1 MNSIEKHI
9 DEIRNDF
16 PILSLKDFAYLDNA
30 ATSQKPIQVIEK
42 INLIYKTL
50 NANVHRGIY
59 KIAEN
64 ITEEYEQSRK
74 EISSFIN
81 ASENEIIFTKNTT
94 DSINLVAYSLLQK
107 LKKGDKV
114 VTTFLEHHS
123 NLLPWR
129 KISEI
134 AGLKLELVK
143 VTPEGLI
150 DEEDYEKKVQ
160 DAKVVA
166 FTHVSNV
173 AGTIV
178 EAKQLVKKAKESGAL
193 VLIDGAQAA
202 PHLKVDVRELGTD
215 FYAFSGHKMLGPTGI
230 GILYGRKELLE
241 DLEPPFT
248 GGEMVKEVHKEGQ
261 SWNDIPWKFEPG
273 TPNYVGAIGLAEAVK
288 YIKKIGIDE
297 IAHYEKKLAEYL
309 LEAVEKIKGLRYVG
323 PQKNR
328 AALVAFE
335 TKGIHPHDVA
345 AFLDMKGIAVR
356 SGWHC
361 AQPLQE
367 ELGFLNGT
375 TRASLYFYN
384 TFSEID
390 KLKVALEELVKM
402 V

>member
-16 PILSLKDFAYLDNA
+16 PILSLKDFVYLDNA

>member
-1 MNSIEKHI
+1 MNSLEKRV
-9 DEIRNDF
+9 DELRKDF
-16 PILSLKDFAYLDNA
+16 PILSLKDFVYLDNA
-30 ATSQKPIQVIEK
+30 ATSQKPVQVIEK
-42 INLIYKTL
+42 MDLIYKML

-59 KIAEN
+59 KIAED

-81 ASENEIIFTKNTT
+81 ASENEIIFTRNTT

-129 KISEI
+129 KISKI

-143 VTPEGLI
+143 VTPDGLI

-178 EAKQLVKKAKESGAL
+178 EAKRLVKKAKESGAL
-193 VLIDGAQAA
+193 VLVDGAQAA
-202 PHLKVDVRELGTD
+202 PHIKVDVRELGTD

-230 GILYGRKELLE
+230 GILYGRKDLLE

-273 TPNYVGAIGLAEAVK
+273 TPNYVGSIGLAEAIK

-297 IAHYEKKLAEYL
+297 IDHYEKKLAAYL
-309 LEAVEKIKGLRYVG
+309 LEAVENIKGLRYVG
-323 PQKNR
+323 PKKDR

-335 TKGIHPHDVA
+335 TKGIHPHDAA
-345 AFLDMKGIAVR
+345 AFLDMKGVAVR

-390 KLKVALEELVKM
+390 KLKAALEELVTM
-402 V
+402 A

>member
-1 MNSIEKHI
+1 MNSIEKHV
-9 DEIRNDF
+9 DEIRKDF
-16 PILSLKDFAYLDNA
+16 PILSLKDFVYLDNA
-30 ATSQKPIQVIEK
+30 ATSQKPVQVIEK
-42 INLIYKTL
+42 MNLIYKTL

-59 KIAEN
+59 KIAED

-81 ASENEIIFTKNTT
+81 ASENEIVFTRNTT

-230 GILYGRKELLE
+230 GILYGRKDLLE

-273 TPNYVGAIGLAEAVK
+273 TPNYVGSIGLAEAIK

-297 IAHYEKKLAEYL
+297 IDHYEKKLAAYL
-309 LEAVEKIKGLRYVG
+309 LEAVENIKGLRYVG
-323 PQKNR
+323 PKKDR

-335 TKGIHPHDVA
+335 TKGIHPHDAA

-390 KLKVALEELVKM
+390 KLKTALEELVKIT
-402 V
+402 

>member
-1 MNSIEKHI
+1 MNSIEKHV
-9 DEIRNDF
+9 DEIRKDF
-16 PILSLKDFAYLDNA
+16 PILSLKDFVYLDNA
-30 ATSQKPIQVIEK
+30 ATSQKPVQVIEK
-42 INLIYKTL
+42 MNLIYKTL

-59 KIAEN
+59 KIAED

-81 ASENEIIFTKNTT
+81 ASENEIVFTRNTT

-230 GILYGRKELLE
+230 GILYGRKDLLE

-273 TPNYVGAIGLAEAVK
+273 TPNYVGSIGLAEAIK

-297 IAHYEKKLAEYL
+297 IDHYEKKLAAYL
-309 LEAVEKIKGLRYVG
+309 LEAVENIKGLRYVG
-323 PQKNR
+323 PKKNR

-335 TKGIHPHDVA
+335 TKGIHPHDAA

-390 KLKVALEELVKM
+390 KLKTALEELVKIT
-402 V
+402 

>member
-1 MNSIEKHI
+1 MNSIEKHV
-9 DEIRNDF
+9 DEIRKDF
-16 PILSLKDFAYLDNA
+16 PILSLKDFVYLDNA
-30 ATSQKPIQVIEK
+30 ATSQKPVQVIEK
-42 INLIYKTL
+42 MNLIYKTL

-59 KIAEN
+59 KIAED

-81 ASENEIIFTKNTT
+81 ASENEIVFTRNTT

-178 EAKQLVKKAKESGAL
+178 EAKQLVKKTKESGAL

-230 GILYGRKELLE
+230 GILYGRKDLLE

-273 TPNYVGAIGLAEAVK
+273 TPNYVGSIGLAEAIK

-297 IAHYEKKLAEYL
+297 IDHYEKKLAAYL
-309 LEAVEKIKGLRYVG
+309 LEAVENIKGLRYVG
-323 PQKNR
+323 PKKDR

-335 TKGIHPHDVA
+335 TKGIHPHDAA

-390 KLKVALEELVKM
+390 KLKTALEELVKIT
-402 V
+402 

>member
-1 MNSIEKHI
+1 MNSIEKHV
-9 DEIRNDF
+9 DEIRKDF
-16 PILSLKDFAYLDNA
+16 PILSLKDFVYLDNA
-30 ATSQKPIQVIEK
+30 ATSQKPVQVIEK
-42 INLIYKTL
+42 MNLIYKTL

-59 KIAEN
+59 KIAED

-81 ASENEIIFTKNTT
+81 ASEKEIVFTRNTT

-230 GILYGRKELLE
+230 GILYGRKDLLE

-273 TPNYVGAIGLAEAVK
+273 TPNYVGSIGLAEAIK

-297 IAHYEKKLAEYL
+297 IDHYEKKLAAYL
-309 LEAVEKIKGLRYVG
+309 LEAVENIKGLRYVG
-323 PQKNR
+323 PKKDR

-335 TKGIHPHDVA
+335 TKGIHPHDAA

-390 KLKVALEELVKM
+390 KLKTALEELVKIT
-402 V
+402 

>member
-1 MNSIEKHI
+1 MNSIEKQI

-16 PILSLKDFAYLDNA
+16 PILSLKDFVYLDNA

>member
-16 PILSLKDFAYLDNA
+16 PILSLKDFVYLDNA

-241 DLEPPFT
+241 DLEPPFA

>member
-1 MNSIEKHI
+1 MNSIEKHV
-9 DEIRNDF
+9 DEIRKDF
-16 PILSLKDFAYLDNA
+16 PILSLKDFVYLDNA
-30 ATSQKPIQVIEK
+30 ATSQKPVQVIEK
-42 INLIYKTL
+42 MNLIYKTL

-59 KIAEN
+59 KIAED

-81 ASENEIIFTKNTT
+81 ASENEIVFTRNTT

-230 GILYGRKELLE
+230 GILYGRKDLLE

-273 TPNYVGAIGLAEAVK
+273 TPNYVGSIGLAEAIK

-297 IAHYEKKLAEYL
+297 IDHYEKKLAAYL
-309 LEAVEKIKGLRYVG
+309 LEAVENIKGLRYVG
-323 PQKNR
+323 PKKNR

-335 TKGIHPHDVA
+335 TKGIHPHDAA

-375 TRASLYFYN
+375 TRASLYF
-384 TFSEID
+384 
-390 KLKVALEELVKM
+390 
-402 V
+402 

>member
-1 MNSIEKHI
+1 MNSIEKHV
-9 DEIRNDF
+9 DEIRKDF
-16 PILSLKDFAYLDNA
+16 PILSLKDFVYLDNA
-30 ATSQKPIQVIEK
+30 ATSQKPVQVIEK
-42 INLIYKTL
+42 MNLIYKTL

-59 KIAEN
+59 KIAED

-81 ASENEIIFTKNTT
+81 ASENEIVFTRNTT

-230 GILYGRKELLE
+230 GILYGRKDLLE

-273 TPNYVGAIGLAEAVK
+273 TPNYVGSIGLAEAIK

-297 IAHYEKKLAEYL
+297 IDHYEKKLAAYL
-309 LEAVEKIKGLRYVG
+309 LEAVENIKGLRYVG
-323 PQKNR
+323 PKKDR

-390 KLKVALEELVKM
+390 KLKTALEELVKIT
-402 V
+402 

>member
-16 PILSLKDFAYLDNA
+16 PILSLKDFVYLDNA

-74 EISSFIN
+74 EMSSFIN

>member
-16 PILSLKDFAYLDNA
+16 PILSLKDFVYFDNA

>member
-1 MNSIEKHI
+1 
-9 DEIRNDF
+9 
-16 PILSLKDFAYLDNA
+16 
-30 ATSQKPIQVIEK
+30 
-42 INLIYKTL
+42 
-50 NANVHRGIY
+50 
-59 KIAEN
+59 
-64 ITEEYEQSRK
+64 
-74 EISSFIN
+74 
-81 ASENEIIFTKNTT
+81 
-94 DSINLVAYSLLQK
+94 
-107 LKKGDKV
+107 
-114 VTTFLEHHS
+114 
-123 NLLPWR
+123 
-129 KISEI
+129 
-134 AGLKLELVK
+134 
-143 VTPEGLI
+143 
-150 DEEDYEKKVQ
+150 
-160 DAKVVA
+160 
-166 FTHVSNV
+166 
-173 AGTIV
+173 
-178 EAKQLVKKAKESGAL
+178 

-230 GILYGRKELLE
+230 GILYGRKDLLE

-273 TPNYVGAIGLAEAVK
+273 TPNYVGSIGLAEAIK

-297 IAHYEKKLAEYL
+297 IDHYEKKLAAYL
-309 LEAVEKIKGLRYVG
+309 LEAVENIKGLRYVG
-323 PQKNR
+323 PKKDR

-335 TKGIHPHDVA
+335 TKGIHPHDAA

-390 KLKVALEELVKM
+390 KLKTALEELVKIT
-402 V
+402 

>member
-1 MNSIEKHI
+1 MNSIEKHV
-9 DEIRNDF
+9 DEIRKDF
-16 PILSLKDFAYLDNA
+16 PILSLKDFIYLDNA
-30 ATSQKPIQVIEK
+30 ATSQKPVQVIEK
-42 INLIYKTL
+42 MNLIYKTL

-59 KIAEN
+59 KIAED

-81 ASENEIIFTKNTT
+81 ASENEIVFTRNTT
-94 DSINLVAYSLLQK
+94 DSINLAAYSLLQK

-230 GILYGRKELLE
+230 GILYGRKDLLE

-273 TPNYVGAIGLAEAVK
+273 TPNYVGSIGLAEAIK

-297 IAHYEKKLAEYL
+297 IDHYEKKLAAYL
-309 LEAVEKIKGLRYVG
+309 LEAVENIKGLRYVG
-323 PQKNR
+323 PKKDR

-335 TKGIHPHDVA
+335 TKGIHPHDAA

-390 KLKVALEELVKM
+390 KLKTALEELVKIT
-402 V
+402 

>member
-1 MNSIEKHI
+1 MNSIEKHV
-9 DEIRNDF
+9 DEIRKDF
-16 PILSLKDFAYLDNA
+16 PILSLKDFVYLDNA
-30 ATSQKPIQVIEK
+30 ATSQKPVQVIEK
-42 INLIYKTL
+42 MNLIYKTL

-59 KIAEN
+59 KIAED

-81 ASENEIIFTKNTT
+81 ASENEIVFTRNTT
-94 DSINLVAYSLLQK
+94 DSINLAAYSLLQK

-230 GILYGRKELLE
+230 GILYGRKDLLE

-273 TPNYVGAIGLAEAVK
+273 TPNYVGSIGLAEAIK

-297 IAHYEKKLAEYL
+297 IDHYEKKLAAYL
-309 LEAVEKIKGLRYVG
+309 LEAVENIKGLRYVG
-323 PQKNR
+323 PKKDR

-335 TKGIHPHDVA
+335 TKGIHPHDAA

-390 KLKVALEELVKM
+390 KLKTALEELVKIT
-402 V
+402 